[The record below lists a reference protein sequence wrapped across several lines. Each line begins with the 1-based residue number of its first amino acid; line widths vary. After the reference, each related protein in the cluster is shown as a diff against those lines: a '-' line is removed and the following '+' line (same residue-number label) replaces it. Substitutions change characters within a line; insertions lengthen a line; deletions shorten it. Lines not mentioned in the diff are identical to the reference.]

1 MKHGRIS
8 DLKDL
13 HKNREPASACC
24 RQVVHLFVG
33 ACEESLV
40 TGQYGV
46 SDSHLVASSF
56 YKDTLYSDA
65 PFRARINTEPEVIE
79 DKEGPDVT
87 LGGGWLAKT
96 SDKKQ
101 WIQVSICY
109 CLFKV
114 PYRVQ

>member
-1 MKHGRIS
+1 M
-8 DLKDL
+8 
-13 HKNREPASACC
+13 
-24 RQVVHLFVG
+24 
-33 ACEESLV
+33 
-40 TGQYGV
+40 

-65 PFRARINTEPEVIE
+65 PFRARINIEPEVVE

-101 WIQVSICY
+101 WIQVSICNG
-109 CLFKV
+109 FV
-114 PYRVQ
+114 PTPSNIFSAVFVHLSRRLYQISRCDNERSVHRP